1 MPVLLYL
8 LKEIVMAKKKLD
20 RLYLMVIDPDNIM
33 KDYVW
38 CTVDELPMYRE
49 QGYQRINKK

>member
-1 MPVLLYL
+1 
-8 LKEIVMAKKKLD
+8 MAKKRTN
-20 RLYLMVIDPDNIM
+20 RLYLMVIDLDNIM

-38 CTVDELPMYRE
+38 ATVDELPMYRE